1 VARCTAALSQGFHA
15 HGFSMTARF
24 GHLPAVSPGVGAS
37 FVHDGATSGVLFVV
51 IFGHG
56 GLNGVVDV
64 GSSVQS
70 GSLGVGSC

>member
-1 VARCTAALSQGFHA
+1 MARCTAALSHGLVA

-24 GHLPAVSPGVGAS
+24 GHLVAVSPGVGAS
-37 FVHDGATSGVLFVV
+37 FVHDGATCGVLFVV

-64 GSSVQS
+64 GSSIQS